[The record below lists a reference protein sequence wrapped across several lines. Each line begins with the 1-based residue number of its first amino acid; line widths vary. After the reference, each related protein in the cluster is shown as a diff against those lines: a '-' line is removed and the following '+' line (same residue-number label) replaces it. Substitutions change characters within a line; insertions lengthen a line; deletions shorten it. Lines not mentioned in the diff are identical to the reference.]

1 VTIESKTNFLKPA
14 RVGVQLIG
22 EAVPVHRGRRI
33 MVWQTTITTSDGT
46 LVAMTVQT
54 QLVLREATE

>member
-1 VTIESKTNFLKPA
+1 
-14 RVGVQLIG
+14 VGVQLIG

-54 QLVLREATE
+54 QLVVREATE